1 MIERI
6 KQLIQSVFG
15 KSERS
20 RFRDKVLNEHI
31 DFANVVSS
39 SLLAKQMYDDLKVL
53 VHPDRFQDSEIILK
67 ATEIFQLVHQN
78 RGDYD
83 KLLQLKERAYAELPL
98 GKPATKE

>member
-1 MIERI
+1 
-6 KQLIQSVFG
+6 
-15 KSERS
+15 
-20 RFRDKVLNEHI
+20 
-31 DFANVVSS
+31 VSS